1 MPRTASWLNKSDVS
15 YFLPSNITFLQYL
28 TDNER
33 TKLKKK
39 KLLKSFKSKQRFQK
53 MDLEQ
58 KKKADNWK
66 SFISAKGTKKKAGF
80 MIGRRKKS
88 MFSVGE
94 GSKVGIVNKPQG
106 HGMTSYSA
114 KKKHEFE

>member
-1 MPRTASWLNKSDVS
+1 M
-15 YFLPSNITFLQYL
+15 

-33 TKLKKK
+33 TKLKKR
-39 KLLKSFKSKQRFQK
+39 KLLKSFKSKQRFLK

-66 SFISAKGTKKKAGF
+66 SFTSSKGTKKKAGF
-80 MIGRRKKS
+80 MTGRMKKS

>member
-1 MPRTASWLNKSDVS
+1 M
-15 YFLPSNITFLQYL
+15 

-39 KLLKSFKSKQRFQK
+39 KLLKSFKSKQRFLK

-58 KKKADNWK
+58 KKKADSWK

-80 MIGRRKKS
+80 MTGRKKKS
-88 MFSVGE
+88 IFSVGE
-94 GSKVGIVNKPQG
+94 GSKVGIVSKPQG
-106 HGMTSYSA
+106 HERPYSA
-114 KKKHEFE
+114 KRKHEFK